1 MTPRFDGVSAG
12 ADGTATRERL
22 VDPRR
27 DERRSADTAHRAR
40 IALTLTAAVVALTAV
55 RADAQVAPGARGER
69 APTAGSSPCARPATS
84 LAVAM
89 RDPRGEG
96 ERLLLAIES
105 HRLRAMALLAAA
117 RRSRDIVRV
126 QCVFDRT
133 TQLESLQ
140 TLGRE
145 GFVALEDAVALR
157 DRSRSE
163 HSIRVLQI
171 YQQRASVLANESAQC
186 AAPARRLPVNE
197 TVVTFRAPPA
207 VVDVDE

>member
-1 MTPRFDGVSAG
+1 M
-12 ADGTATRERL
+12 
-22 VDPRR
+22 
-27 DERRSADTAHRAR
+27 
-40 IALTLTAAVVALTAV
+40 
-55 RADAQVAPGARGER
+55 
-69 APTAGSSPCARPATS
+69 
-84 LAVAM
+84 
-89 RDPRGEG
+89 
-96 ERLLLAIES
+96 
-105 HRLRAMALLAAA
+105 
-117 RRSRDIVRV
+117 
-126 QCVFDRT
+126 FDRT